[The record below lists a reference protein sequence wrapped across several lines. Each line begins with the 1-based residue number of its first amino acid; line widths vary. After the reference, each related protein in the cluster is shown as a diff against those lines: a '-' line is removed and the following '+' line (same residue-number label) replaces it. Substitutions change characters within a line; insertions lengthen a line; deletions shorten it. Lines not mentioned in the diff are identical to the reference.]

1 MQPCIRSDT
10 VGSAVAALLIA
21 NLVGH
26 RDDSREIFQHAVT
39 GMCAALDAAF
49 NGDEYAERKWGP
61 GPVTKGTYKM
71 CVRVRVRARAC
82 VCVCVRAREAPHP
95 LHWNILNG
103 SMPTELCL

>member
-49 NGDEYAERKWGP
+49 NGDEYTERKWGP

-71 CVRVRVRARAC
+71 CVHVCAC
-82 VCVCVRAREAPHP
+82 ACACVRAREAPRL